1 MRKEGSLTKKR
12 IMYVDEDF
20 RNYIEKVRKKF
31 LEENGMEIPYSKI
44 TKLAAERLQES
55 DFESD
60 IQGNVESKRKRRHII
75 FEI

>member
-1 MRKEGSLTKKR
+1 MTKKR

-20 RNYIEKVRKKF
+20 RNYIEGVRKKF

-60 IQGNVESKRKRRHII
+60 IQSNTVRKRKRRHII